1 MIKRLTFL
9 FLIYLPLQGYG
20 QNEGFTLK
28 GKVYDSKSGQPVVQ
42 ASIYINESLTGT
54 SSDAQGR
61 YELKIPFTPS
71 LLVISCVGYTRRY
84 FTLTH
89 KTNGEFNIPLDPS
102 VEEIPEVL
110 ITGKRTPVS
119 ITDNQNIY
127 VVDYE
132 FYDNHILLLGHPG
145 KKSLETLLILM
156 DRMGKTIF
164 QKQIDKGSNLYRD
177 PFNNIHLLCADTAY
191 QVFYDG
197 KDLNLIFP
205 TDKERFM
212 KSFPEFLKIYRD
224 KVVLR
229 QYAFKDQALLYYF
242 YVPSDSLIQR
252 FWAEGTS
259 EIYRKTDGLM
269 TSIRITAD
277 GKSTSQF
284 NLFNS
289 DERFIKMA
297 FYAPIFCPLEIIR
310 DTIYIFNFTNGLIET
325 FGYRGFQADSPTAI
339 TFHTLDG
346 WQKKL
351 YVDAAIGKVY
361 TEYLRN
367 GISELREINLKSGQL
382 KPKPIRIPNF
392 AHISKIM
399 VQDGFLFFL
408 YEEKQYPK
416 YMRLYRMP
424 L

>member
-1 MIKRLTFL
+1 MIKLLVILL
-9 FLIYLPLQGYG
+9 FTGLPMILYG
-20 QNEGFTLK
+20 QNEGFLLK
-28 GKVYDSKSGQPVVQ
+28 GKVFDSKTSQPVVQ
-42 ASIYINESLTGT
+42 ASIYINETVVGT
-54 SSDAQGR
+54 SSGADGR
-61 YELKIPFTPS
+61 YEIKIPYTPAI
-71 LLVISCVGYTRRY
+71 LVISCVGYTRRY
-84 FTLTH
+84 FTLTRPMA
-89 KTNGEFNIPLDPS
+89 GDFNIPLDPS
-102 VEEIPEVL
+102 VQEIPEVL

-119 ITDNQNIY
+119 ISDDQDIY
-127 VVDYE
+127 VVDYD

-156 DRMGKTIF
+156 DRMGKTIL
-164 QKQIDKGSNLYRD
+164 QKKINKGNNLYLD

-191 QVFYDG
+191 QVYYDG
-197 KDLNLIFP
+197 KDLQLIYP
-205 TDKERFM
+205 TDKERFL

-229 QYAFKDQALLYYF
+229 QYAFEDQALLYYF
-242 YVPSDSLIQR
+242 YIPSDSIIQR
-252 FWAEGTS
+252 FWAEGTP
-259 EIYRKTDGLM
+259 EVYRKTDGLM
-269 TSIRITAD
+269 TSIRITTD

-297 FYAPIFCPLEIIR
+297 FYAPVFCPLEIIK

-325 FGYRGFQADSPTAI
+325 FGYRGFAADSPTAI
-339 TFHTLDG
+339 TFHKIDG

-351 YVDAAIGKVY
+351 YVDASSGKVY
-361 TEYLRN
+361 TEFLRN
-367 GISELREINLKSGQL
+367 GISELREIDLKSGQL
-382 KPKPIRIPNF
+382 KSKVIKIPNF
-392 AHISKIM
+392 AHISKLM
-399 VQDGFLFFL
+399 VQDGFLYFL